1 MYNLNNI
8 RLKNLNMPTDKSLYV
23 PHVYIESMAL
33 YMLDKCCS
41 FELYPKVCW
50 LADIE
55 NDEMKLPRK
64 G

>member
-23 PHVYIESMAL
+23 SHVYIESMAL

-41 FELYPKVCW
+41 FEL
-50 LADIE
+50 
-55 NDEMKLPRK
+55 
-64 G
+64 